1 MRKLLLTSIVT
12 AAAATAAGCGAGDTL
27 AQACAEHGGT
37 PAGGFELV
45 RDAHEHAGADAEK
58 VGYEARCAD
67 GGEAEIE
74 GDNATAE
81 SQGWV
86 VD

>member
-1 MRKLLLTSIVT
+1 MRRLLLIPLV
-12 AAAATAAGCGAGDTL
+12 AAAVAAGCGAGDTL
-27 AQACAEHGGT
+27 AEACSEHGGA
-37 PAGGFELV
+37 PAEGFELV
-45 RDAHEHAGADAEK
+45 RDAHEHAGESAENA
-58 VGYEARCAD
+58 GYEARCAD
-67 GGEAEIE
+67 GGEAEIK

>member
-1 MRKLLLTSIVT
+1 MRRLVLVSIVV
-12 AAAATAAGCGAGDTL
+12 AAFAAGCGAGDTL
-27 AQACAEHGGT
+27 AQACEEHGGT

-45 RDAHEHAGADAEK
+45 RDAHEHAGADDDK

-67 GGEAEIE
+67 GGEAELG
-74 GDNATAE
+74 GDNATAD
-81 SQGWV
+81 SRGWV

>member
-1 MRKLLLTSIVT
+1 MRRLVLVSIVM
-12 AAAATAAGCGAGDTL
+12 AAFAAGCGAGDTL
-27 AQACAEHGGT
+27 VQACEEHGGT

>member
-1 MRKLLLTSIVT
+1 MRRLLLTSIVV
-12 AAAATAAGCGAGDTL
+12 AAVAAGCGAGDTL
-27 AQACAEHGGT
+27 AEACSEHGGA

-45 RDAHEHAGADAEK
+45 RDAHEHAGADADK

-74 GDNATAE
+74 GDNATAD
-81 SQGWV
+81 SRGWV